1 MIPLQ
6 ISYRDVTP
14 SDALDQLITQEVSK
28 LERYFSRIVNCRVLI
43 EHRVHRMGAPF
54 HARIDLSLPGHDIF
68 INQAGTERS
77 DVDSAY
83 RDPVLAVRSAFKK
96 AKRQLQDYARLK
108 VS

>member
-6 ISYRDVTP
+6 ISYRDVTQ
-14 SDALDQLITQEVSK
+14 SDALDELITQEVAK
-28 LERYFSRIVNCRVLI
+28 LERYFARIVNCRVLV
-43 EHRVHRMGAPF
+43 ERRVHRSGAPF

-68 INQAGTERS
+68 INQAGSERA

-83 RDPVLAVRSAFKK
+83 RDPVLAVRHAFKK
-96 AKRQLQDYARLK
+96 AKRQLHDYARLK